1 MKNNSAKILSTL
13 MIATVLLGFA
23 AIFPINAANGPSVFV
38 EPANSVFST
47 ATMGVGSTFT
57 VNVSIANITG
67 LAGLSYTMSWNTSLL
82 NCTGLQEVLF
92 HTVTPSAFWSNI
104 WGLKLTFNNTA
115 GTHDYAQTWQDTA
128 QAVADGYAPANITMA
143 TNPPEG
149 KLTVCIITFKI
160 LLVPTFAQGSLSCP
174 LTVFAVKAGDL
185 NAQPIDVVTTSG
197 TYTINYAPPTQYPWF
212 SVAPPTYT
220 ASNVGEIFNISIK
233 VNNMVPGWEAV
244 GFEFRLGYNS
254 TILQLL
260 NVFEG
265 PWLPPFGI
273 APNQGTLFMKLLV
286 PGVAQVGDVVMPDV
300 GGIWH
305 APFPNTKPGGI
316 ETPGTLAILQ
326 FNATMQGIF
335 PTTLSCPLDLYG
347 TKVAN
352 WLGANIT
359 QTAPVDGF
367 YSMKPKVLG
376 RRIDVYVCNYPDQYN
391 GAGQN
396 TPSDMFWPQK
406 EVCLCANVTYNEW
419 PEQQKDVAFEI
430 FDPHGT
436 RWGIIYARTNEVG
449 TATICFRLPW
459 PCDNPEYYIGV
470 WTIVGTVDVAC
481 TIVNDTLTF
490 HYDYL
495 VRIWKVTADKPAY
508 KHNETMCFTIDYGS
522 HAQMPRTV
530 ILAVTAIDEVGVPFG
545 FVYKNVTIGGTV
557 FCQYRNFT
565 DTVCIF
571 VPKWTRAGVAEID
584 TAFLNDWPF
593 LGGTVQ
599 SGYYDPTQQKWLGY
613 LPIFVNIEAAWA

>member
-1 MKNNSAKILSTL
+1 
-13 MIATVLLGFA
+13 
-23 AIFPINAANGPSVFV
+23 
-38 EPANSVFST
+38 
-47 ATMGVGSTFT
+47 MGVGSTFT

-67 LAGLSYTMSWNTSLL
+67 LVGLEFSMSWNKSLL
-82 NCTGLQEVLF
+82 NCTGMTEVLY
-92 HTVTPSAFWSNI
+92 HTITPFDHWDNI
-104 WGLKLTFNNTA
+104 WNVALKFNNTA
-115 GTHDYAQTWQDTA
+115 GTALYGQTWTSSEL
-128 QAVADGYAPANITMA
+128 AVADGYAPANITMA
-143 TNPPEG
+143 TYPPEG
-149 KLTVCIITFKI
+149 KLTVCILTFKI
-160 LLVPTFAQGSLSCP
+160 LLVPTFQQGSLSCP
-174 LTVFAVKAGDL
+174 LTLFGVKAGDIVP
-185 NAQPIDVVTTSG
+185 NPIQVDVTSG

-265 PWLPPFGI
+265 PWLPPFGV

-300 GGIWH
+300 GGIWN

-376 RRIDVYVCNYPDQYN
+376 RRIDVYVCN
-391 GAGQN
+391 
-396 TPSDMFWPQK
+396 
-406 EVCLCANVTYNEW
+406 
-419 PEQQKDVAFEI
+419 
-430 FDPHGT
+430 
-436 RWGIIYARTNEVG
+436 
-449 TATICFRLPW
+449 
-459 PCDNPEYYIGV
+459 
-470 WTIVGTVDVAC
+470 
-481 TIVNDTLTF
+481 
-490 HYDYL
+490 
-495 VRIWKVTADKPAY
+495 
-508 KHNETMCFTIDYGS
+508 
-522 HAQMPRTV
+522 
-530 ILAVTAIDEVGVPFG
+530 
-545 FVYKNVTIGGTV
+545 
-557 FCQYRNFT
+557 
-565 DTVCIF
+565 
-571 VPKWTRAGVAEID
+571 
-584 TAFLNDWPF
+584 
-593 LGGTVQ
+593 
-599 SGYYDPTQQKWLGY
+599 
-613 LPIFVNIEAAWA
+613 